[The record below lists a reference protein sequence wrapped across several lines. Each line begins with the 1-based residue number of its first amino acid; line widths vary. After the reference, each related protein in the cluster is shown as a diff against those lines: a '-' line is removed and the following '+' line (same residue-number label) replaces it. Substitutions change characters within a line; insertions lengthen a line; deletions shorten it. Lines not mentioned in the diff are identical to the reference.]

1 MFKRKFEM
9 SQPMIGVKPEDLNTP
24 EKREKYMTCIVG
36 CGHDGILHAVLF
48 ADLGFRV
55 TCFDSDQTVLNN
67 VNKGK
72 TLSSGSEVE
81 IKLKNHVR
89 TGRIVTI
96 NDIKKAVSSSDIIAL
111 TIPAKIDSKGGVDY
125 SSIASMCKKIGSN
138 LRLGS
143 LIMIVKPVGT
153 GVTEG
158 IVKEAIEDSSGFK
171 AGADFGLIYS
181 PSSVSSGYVRIVAAT
196 DEKSLSL
203 SVAILESSSPT
214 GLIATRNVKAAELAI
229 LSRVQKD
236 DVDRALTNELAMLC
250 EKTCADY
257 LEVIDLL
264 KRSTTSLPSSN
275 ALSSE
280 DSREEPYLLLAEA
293 ENLNIRLRVSAAAR
307 ETNEQM
313 VKHMV
318 TLTKDAL
325 RSCGKTLR
333 RARITL
339 LGVSKTPN
347 MKNHPKRMVKDLIQS
362 LAARGARISVYDPY
376 LSESDV
382 SDTIPN
388 FKKNLSD
395 SIEGADCIVI
405 VTPHDQF
412 KKLSLSKL
420 KMATRKPAAI
430 VDLEGAMDPGK
441 VEREGFIYRGLG
453 RGVWTK

>member
-1 MFKRKFEM
+1 M

-24 EKREKYMTCIVG
+24 EKREKFTACIVG

-67 VNKGK
+67 VNRGK

-81 IKLKNHVR
+81 VKLKNHVR
-89 TGRIVTI
+89 RDRIVTV
-96 NDIKKAVSSSDIIAL
+96 NDIKKAVSSSDVIAL
-111 TIPAKIDSKGGVDY
+111 TIPAKVDSKKGVDY
-125 SSIASMCKKIGSN
+125 SGIESMCKKIGSS

-143 LIMIVKPVGT
+143 LVMIVKPVGT

-158 IVKEAIEDSSGFK
+158 IIREAIEDSSGFK
-171 AGADFGLIYS
+171 AGADFGLVYS
-181 PSSVSSGYVRIVAAT
+181 PSNLSSGNARIVGAA
-196 DEKSLSL
+196 DDKSLNL

-214 GLIATRNVKAAELAI
+214 GLVTTRNVKAAELAI
-229 LSRVQKD
+229 LSRAQKD
-236 DVDRALTNELAMLC
+236 DVDRALANELAMLC
-250 EKTCADY
+250 EKTCVDY
-257 LEVIDLL
+257 LEVVDLL
-264 KRSTTSLPSSN
+264 ERSTPNFPPSN

-280 DSREEPYLLLAEA
+280 DAREEPYLLLAEA
-293 ENLNIRLRVSAAAR
+293 ENLNIKLRVPTAAR

-313 VKHMV
+313 VRHMV

-347 MKNHPKRMVKDLIQS
+347 MKNHPKRMVKDMIQS
-362 LAARGARISVYDPY
+362 LTARGARISVYDPY
-376 LSESDV
+376 LTESDV
-382 SDTIPN
+382 SDSIPN
-388 FKKNLSD
+388 LKKNLSD
-395 SIEGADCIVI
+395 SLEGADCIVI
-405 VTPHDQF
+405 ATRHDQF
-412 KKLSLSKL
+412 KRLNLGKL
-420 KMATRKPAAI
+420 KMAMRKPAAI
-430 VDLEGAMDPGK
+430 VDLEGVMDPGK